1 MKTLRTTL
9 LTASLLLIAATAT
22 LIAQPTPTPHPTV
35 NTIGN
40 MGIGTMRP
48 DSFKLEVAGGIGP
61 STSNSFSL
69 GSSTRRW
76 EDLFLGPSSLHIGEN
91 GREGIIGYDPITQS
105 FLFDPDGDGT
115 YEAIMDANGYIAVG
129 TSSTLNPVTIEGD
142 ADQLVLQRKTTSPTR
157 VSQKFNL
164 LGDYWQIGTDNTNSA
179 GQFFFD
185 ANGTRRIV
193 FNKNGNVG
201 IGTADPSA
209 FMLEVNGNVGPNV
222 DNTFDLGSQTR
233 RWRDL
238 FVGPNSLHLG
248 VSGNEAM
255 LGYDIVN
262 NLLTF
267 NPSGDGTPEAVM
279 NDAGSTGLGTT
290 TPQSKLDVEGGAA
303 IGATYSGTTAAPA
316 NGLLVEGSTG
326 LGTTTPQS
334 KLDVEGGAA
343 IGATYAGTTAA
354 PANGLLVE
362 GSTGLGTTTPQS
374 KLDVEGGAAIGAT
387 YAGTTAAPA
396 NGLLVEGSTGL
407 GTTTPQSKLDVEGG
421 AAIGATY
428 SGTTAAPANGLLVEG
443 NTGLGTTTPQSKLDV
458 EGGAAIGATY
468 SGTTA
473 APANGL
479 LVEGSTGLGTTTPQS
494 KLDVEGGAAIGATY
508 SGTTAAPANG
518 LLVEGSM
525 GIGTTSPSDFKLQVA
540 GNVGP
545 DADYMYD
552 LGSTAK
558 RWRGLYLDSTGLSM
572 GTGTNQGFI
581 SYSTTTNSFRF
592 NPSGDGTPEAVMDIN
607 GNFSVGTTTTD
618 NPATIVGDPDQ
629 LVLQP
634 KAGAPNSQR
643 IARMKLDGPANDFQ
657 LGMPDTSGTLIFNG
671 NGGVQKMALDQS
683 GNLSVAG
690 NITPSAANRTI
701 GTTSTRWE
709 DLFVGPTSV
718 HIGNAASDETV
729 LSYANSSSTKRMQI
743 DADGDGDNE
752 ATITGTGRMGIG
764 TDLPQSS
771 LDVEG
776 GAAIGATY
784 SGTTAAPTNGLLVE
798 GNVGVGTTST
808 SDFKLQVE
816 GTVGPN
822 TDNSYSLGSASKRW
836 TKVFTSSG
844 LDINGPLT
852 VAGNA
857 GTAGQYLVSQGAA
870 TAPTW
875 KNITDTAWGVAGN
888 SITDDTTRYL
898 GTNNAQDLAFATEGI
913 IRARFL
919 RSTNVALGD
928 EGAFVPEEDDAI
940 TLGSPER
947 RWKSLYVTGG
957 SIHIGKFASE
967 TKANLKGGPSTQA
980 SADGATISYDDASD
994 VLVIDKPIN
1003 SGGTTQP
1010 DLNNV
1015 FSLGSTTNR
1024 WKDLFLGPS
1033 TLFIGTSASDEA
1045 KISYNTAANELRIDM
1060 DNAGGPE
1067 FTLTQAGGIGI
1078 TGKATSAAT
1087 IGGDPAGTL
1096 TTKGYVDGTVSAI
1109 TLSGDVTG
1117 ATGTT
1122 TIATTAGTNIV
1133 AAINASSSTIN
1144 DSRLAASISRDSESP
1159 AAGDVS
1165 GSLAAGYSVNSVQS
1179 GAAASIITAINASA
1193 GSIDAARIGNGLT
1206 NTQVNDDLTISGG
1219 TIENSPIGATTAST
1233 GRFTTITG
1241 TTLPPTSTSTDLVTS
1256 NSGVLETRTITSL
1269 TGAIGVS
1276 ADSTV
1281 VGNGTTVSPL
1291 GLDLSETNTWT
1302 GDQTF
1307 PTTAA
1312 QGDALVAS
1320 VNAASTTINATQ
1332 IGNGLTNTQVNDD
1345 LTISGG
1351 TIENSPIGA
1360 TTASTGRFTTIT
1372 GTTLPTA
1379 STSTDL
1385 VTSNS
1390 GALETRTIASLTG
1403 VIGVSVDSTIVGDGT
1418 TGTALGVDLSET
1430 NTWTG
1435 DQTFPTTAAQGAALV
1450 ASVNAASTTINAT
1463 QIGNGLTNTQVND
1476 DLTINGGTIENSPI
1490 GATTASTGRFTT
1502 ITGTTLP
1509 SGSTAT
1515 AIVTSNSGALETRTI
1530 TSLTGTIG
1538 VSVDSTIVGDGTTG
1552 SPLGVDLSET
1562 NTWTGDQTFPTTAA
1576 QGDALIASVNNG
1588 TTTIGDAQLAAS
1600 IARDNESPAAGD
1612 VTGSL
1617 TGGYSV
1623 NSVQSGAGAS
1633 IVTAIN
1639 ASSGSID
1646 AARIGN
1652 GLTDVQVANTLT
1664 LTAGSIDGVAIGAT
1678 TASTG
1683 KFTTLTATSET
1694 VLSHDNSLVGDANGT
1709 IPNGTSVAV
1718 ITNGTANSDPAAIT
1732 ITLPSA
1738 VVGQVLWIYNA
1749 DANATATLSPA
1760 PMAGGTTVAAGGRLM
1775 LIYVN
1780 NGTAGWVAW

>member
-1 MKTLRTTL
+1 M
-9 LTASLLLIAATAT
+9 
-22 LIAQPTPTPHPTV
+22 
-35 NTIGN
+35 
-40 MGIGTMRP
+40 
-48 DSFKLEVAGGIGP
+48 LEIAGGIGP
-61 STSNSFSL
+61 STNNSFSL

-76 EDLFLGPSSLHIGEN
+76 EDLFLGPNSLHIGIN
-91 GREGIIGYDPITQS
+91 GSEGIIGYDPITKS
-105 FLFDPDGDGT
+105 FLFDPDGDGM

-129 TSSTLNPVTIEGD
+129 TTSTLNPLTIEGD

-164 LGDYWQIGTDNTNSA
+164 LGDYWQVGTDNTNSP

-185 ANGTRRIV
+185 ANGTRRVV

-201 IGTADPSA
+201 
-209 FMLEVNGNVGPNV
+209 
-222 DNTFDLGSQTR
+222 
-233 RWRDL
+233 
-238 FVGPNSLHLG
+238 
-248 VSGNEAM
+248 
-255 LGYDIVN
+255 
-262 NLLTF
+262 
-267 NPSGDGTPEAVM
+267 
-279 NDAGSTGLGTT
+279 LGTV
-290 TPQSKLDVEGGAA
+290 TPANVLDVEGGAA

-316 NGLLVEGSTG
+316 NGLIVEGNVGVGTNDPSDFKLEVNGSVGPNSDNTFD
-326 LGTTTPQS
+326 LGSQTRRWR
-334 KLDVEGGAA
+334 DVFVGPNSLHLGVPGNEAM
-343 IGATYAGTTAA
+343 IGYDI
-354 PANGLLVE
+354 ANNLLTFNPSGD
-362 GSTGLGTTTPQS
+362 GSAEAVMS
-374 KLDVEGGAAIGAT
+374 D
-387 YAGTTAAPA
+387 
-396 NGLLVEGSTGL
+396 EGSTGL

-428 SGTTAAPANGLLVEG
+428 SGTTAAPANGLIVEG
-443 NTGLGTTTPQSKLDV
+443 NVGV
-458 EGGAAIGATY
+458 
-468 SGTTA
+468 
-473 APANGL
+473 
-479 LVEGSTGLGTTTPQS
+479 
-494 KLDVEGGAAIGATY
+494 
-508 SGTTAAPANG
+508 
-518 LLVEGSM
+518 
-525 GIGTTSPSDFKLQVA
+525 GTTSTSDFKLQV
-540 GNVGP
+540 GGHVGP
-545 DADYMYD
+545 NDDYAYD
-552 LGSTAK
+552 LGSTTK
-558 RWRGLYLDSTGLSM
+558 RWRGLYLDSIGLSM

-581 SYSTTTNSFRF
+581 SYSTSTNSFRF

-634 KAGAPNSQR
+634 KAAAPNSQR
-643 IARMKLDGPANDFQ
+643 IARLKLDGQTNDFQ
-657 LGMPDTSGTLIFNG
+657 IGMPDTTGTLIFNG
-671 NGGVQKMALDQS
+671 NGGVEKMALDQS

-690 NITPSAANRTI
+690 NITPSGTSKTL
-701 GTTSTRWE
+701 GTTTTRWE

-729 LSYANSSSTKRMQI
+729 LSYANSSSTKRMQV

-752 ATITGTGRMGIG
+752 ATITGAGRMGVG
-764 TDLPQSS
+764 TDLPQSA

-784 SGTTAAPTNGLLVE
+784 SGTTAAPANGLLVE

-822 TDNSYSLGSASKRW
+822 TDNTYSLGSASKRW

-852 VAGNA
+852 VAGSA
-857 GTAGQYLVSQGAA
+857 GTAGQYLASQGAS
-870 TAPTW
+870 TAPAW
-875 KNITDTAWGVAGN
+875 KNLADTVWSLAGN

-919 RSTNVALGD
+919 RSTGAPLD
-928 EGAFVPEEDDAI
+928 YEGSFVPEVDSAVS
-940 TLGSPER
+940 LGSPER
-947 RWKSLYVTGG
+947 RWRSLYVTGG
-957 SIHIGKFASE
+957 SIHIGRFSAGGI
-967 TKANLKGGPSTQA
+967 ANLKGGPSTQS
-980 SADGATISYDDASD
+980 SADGATISYDNTND

-1024 WKDLFLGPS
+1024 WKDLYLGPS
-1033 TLFIGTSASDEA
+1033 TLFIGTSTTDEA
-1045 KISYNTAANELRIDM
+1045 KVSYNTAANELRIDM
-1060 DNAGGPE
+1060 DNTGGPE
-1067 FTLTQAGGIGI
+1067 FTLTQAGGINI
-1078 TGKATSAAT
+1078 AGKATSAAT
-1087 IGGDPAGTL
+1087 VGADAATTL

-1122 TIATTAGTNIV
+1122 TIATTAGANIV

-1144 DSRLAASISRDSESP
+1144 DARLAASLSRDTESP

-1165 GSLAAGYSVNSVQS
+1165 GSLSAGYSVNSVQS
-1179 GAAASIITAINASA
+1179 GAGTSIITAINAAA
-1193 GSIDAARIGNGLT
+1193 GTINAARIGNGLT
-1206 NTQVNDDLTISGG
+1206 NTQVNDDLSITAG

-1241 TTLPPTSTSTDLVTS
+1241 TALPASSTSTNIVTS
-1256 NSGVLETRTITSL
+1256 NSGALETRTIASL
-1269 TGAIGVS
+1269 TGVIGVS
-1276 ADSTV
+1276 ADSSI
-1281 VGNGTTVSPL
+1281 VGDGTTGSPL
-1291 GLDLSETNTWT
+1291 GVDLSETNTWT
-1302 GDQTF
+1302 GEQTF

-1312 QGDALVAS
+1312 QGDALIAS
-1320 VNAASTTINATQ
+1320 VNAGTGTINAAR

-1345 LTISGG
+1345 LSITAG

-1372 GTTLPTA
+1372 GTALPA
-1379 STSTDL
+1379 SSTSTNI

-1403 VIGVSVDSTIVGDGT
+1403 VIGVS
-1418 TGTALGVDLSET
+1418 A
-1430 NTWTG
+1430 
-1435 DQTFPTTAAQGAALV
+1435 
-1450 ASVNAASTTINAT
+1450 
-1463 QIGNGLTNTQVND
+1463 
-1476 DLTINGGTIENSPI
+1476 NS
-1490 GATTASTGRFTT
+1490 S
-1502 ITGTTLP
+1502 
-1509 SGSTAT
+1509 
-1515 AIVTSNSGALETRTI
+1515 
-1530 TSLTGTIG
+1530 
-1538 VSVDSTIVGDGTTG
+1538 IVGDGTTG

-1562 NTWTGDQTFPTTAA
+1562 NTWTGEQTFPTTAA
-1576 QGDALIASVNNG
+1576 QGDALIASVNSG
-1588 TTTIGDAQLAAS
+1588 TSTINDPQLAAS
-1600 IARDNESPAAGD
+1600 LSRDTESPAAGD
-1612 VTGSL
+1612 VSGSL
-1617 TGGYSV
+1617 SAGYSV
-1623 NSVQSGAGAS
+1623 NSVQSGAGTS
-1633 IVTAIN
+1633 IITAIN
-1639 ASSGSID
+1639 ASAGTVD

-1652 GLTDVQVANTLT
+1652 GLTDAQVGNTLT
-1664 LTAGSIDGVAIGAT
+1664 LTGGAIDGVAIGAT
-1678 TASTG
+1678 TASSG

-1718 ITNGTANSDPAAIT
+1718 IKNGTANSDPTAIT

-1760 PMAGGTTVAAGGRLM
+1760 PMAGSTTIPAGTRLM

-1780 NGTAGWVAW
+1780 SGTAGWVAW